1 MLLISL
7 VEHLQGTWSDKLIN
21 IFFFTPEAAQF
32 LHVSKKLHYQVLHK
46 NWVTMNKDNDYE
58 DEKKDILNAYRKL
71 KTQRYSD
78 TAQIC
83 DLFKVLV

>member
-1 MLLISL
+1 
-7 VEHLQGTWSDKLIN
+7 
-21 IFFFTPEAAQF
+21 
-32 LHVSKKLHYQVLHK
+32 
-46 NWVTMNKDNDYE
+46 MNKDNDYE